1 MITICTNTTPSP
13 SQILSSSSLSPSPS
27 SSETDNVYHSIP
39 PIHTI
44 NGLDLSQSDKSIS
57 IVDQE
62 AFYDEILCTEQVNR
76 DDQEAFYD
84 EMMYIEQV
92 PLKDNEHRKHGEH
105 FAMKLE
111 IEKRQ
116 EKWVNDN
123 IYNAHQS
130 TGLKGLL
137 QGLKRCTNRGRKQQ
151 TTTKRRRKREVSCDR
166 PQTSVARM
174 A

>member
-1 MITICTNTTPSP
+1 MITTNTTLSP
-13 SQILSSSSLSPSPS
+13 SHISSSSSPS
-27 SSETDNVYHSIP
+27 SSQTDNNHSMP
-39 PIHTI
+39 PIHT
-44 NGLDLSQSDKSIS
+44 NNDLDISQSDKSIS

-84 EMMYIEQV
+84 EMMYIEKV

-105 FAMKLE
+105 FSIKLE

-130 TGLKGLL
+130 KGLKGLL
-137 QGLKRCTNRGRKQQ
+137 QGLKRCTNRGSKQQ
-151 TTTKRRRKREVSCDR
+151 TTKRRRKREVSCRDR

>member
-1 MITICTNTTPSP
+1 MITTNTTPSP
-13 SQILSSSSLSPSPS
+13 SHISSSSSPS
-27 SSETDNVYHSIP
+27 SSQTDNNHSMP
-39 PIHTI
+39 PIHTN

-84 EMMYIEQV
+84 EIMYIEQV
-92 PLKDNEHRKHGEH
+92 PFKDNEHRKHGEH
-105 FAMKLE
+105 FSIKLE

-123 IYNAHQS
+123 IAHQS

-137 QGLKRCTNRGRKQQ
+137 QSLKRCTNRGSKQQ
-151 TTTKRRRKREVSCDR
+151 TTKRRRKREVSCDG

>member
-1 MITICTNTTPSP
+1 MTNTNT
-13 SQILSSSSLSPSPS
+13 PSPS
-27 SSETDNVYHSIP
+27 SSDTATNNYHSIP
-39 PIHTI
+39 PIHTTI
-44 NGLDLSQSDKSIS
+44 NGLDISQSDKSIS

-105 FAMKLE
+105 FSIKLE

-130 TGLKGLL
+130 RLKGLL
-137 QGLKRCTNRGRKQQ
+137 QGLKRCTNRGSKQQ
-151 TTTKRRRKREVSCDR
+151 TTKRRRKREVSCDR

>member
-1 MITICTNTTPSP
+1 M
-13 SQILSSSSLSPSPS
+13 
-27 SSETDNVYHSIP
+27 
-39 PIHTI
+39 
-44 NGLDLSQSDKSIS
+44 
-57 IVDQE
+57 
-62 AFYDEILCTEQVNR
+62 NR

-84 EMMYIEQV
+84 EIMYIEQV

-105 FAMKLE
+105 FSIKLE

-137 QGLKRCTNRGRKQQ
+137 QGLKRCTNRGRKEQ
-151 TTTKRRRKREVSCDR
+151 TTKRRRKREVSCDR